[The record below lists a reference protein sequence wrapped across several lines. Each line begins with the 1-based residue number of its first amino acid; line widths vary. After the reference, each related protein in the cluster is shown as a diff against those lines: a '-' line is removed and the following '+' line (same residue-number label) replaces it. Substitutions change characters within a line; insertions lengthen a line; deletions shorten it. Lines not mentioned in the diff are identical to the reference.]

1 MCIRDRL
8 GKMGKDF
15 HAAFSNMNKA
25 VRPGVG
31 QSAVVQPGIAQS
43 GITQPGVAHPGVV
56 QPVGETDKKKVTQ
69 VEKRKSMHGVQTYL
83 SDEEYEQLM
92 LTKVRTKKKYEDILR
107 EALVQYMNNL

>member
-1 MCIRDRL
+1 
-8 GKMGKDF
+8 MGKDF

-31 QSAVVQPGIAQS
+31 QSAVVQPGITQS
-43 GITQPGVAHPGVV
+43 GVAQPGVAQPGVV
-56 QPVGETDKKKVTQ
+56 QPVGEADKKKVTQ
-69 VEKRKSMHGVQTYL
+69 AEKRKSMHGVQTYL

-92 LTKVRTKKKYEDILR
+92 LTKARTKKKYEDILR

>member
-1 MCIRDRL
+1 
-8 GKMGKDF
+8 MGKDF

-31 QSAVVQPGIAQS
+31 QSAVVQPGITQS
-43 GITQPGVAHPGVV
+43 GVAQPGVAQPGVV
-56 QPVGETDKKKVTQ
+56 QPVVETDKKKVTQ

>member
-1 MCIRDRL
+1 
-8 GKMGKDF
+8 MGKDF

-31 QSAVVQPGIAQS
+31 QSAVGQP
-43 GITQPGVAHPGVV
+43 GITQPNVV
-56 QPVGETDKKKVTQ
+56 QPVGDTDKKKVTQ
-69 VEKRKSMHGVQTYL
+69 VEKRKTMHGVQTYL

>member
-1 MCIRDRL
+1 
-8 GKMGKDF
+8 MGKDF

-31 QSAVVQPGIAQS
+31 QSAVGQP
-43 GITQPGVAHPGVV
+43 GITQPGVARPGITQPNVV
-56 QPVGETDKKKVTQ
+56 QPVGETDKKKITQ

>member
-1 MCIRDRL
+1 
-8 GKMGKDF
+8 MGKDF

-31 QSAVVQPGIAQS
+31 QSAVGQPGIAQS

-92 LTKVRTKKKYEDILR
+92 LTKARTKKKYEDILR

>member
-1 MCIRDRL
+1 
-8 GKMGKDF
+8 MGKDF

-31 QSAVVQPGIAQS
+31 Q
-43 GITQPGVAHPGVV
+43 
-56 QPVGETDKKKVTQ
+56 TDVEKKKLTQ
-69 VEKRKSMHGVQTYL
+69 AEKRKTMHGVQTYL

-92 LTKVRTKKKYEDILR
+92 LTKARTKKKYEDILR

>member
-1 MCIRDRL
+1 
-8 GKMGKDF
+8 MGKDF

-31 QSAVVQPGIAQS
+31 QSAVVQPGVA
-43 GITQPGVAHPGVV
+43 QPGVVQPSITQPGVV
-56 QPVGETDKKKVTQ
+56 QPVGEKDIKKVTQ
-69 VEKRKSMHGVQTYL
+69 AEKRKSMHGVQTYL

-92 LTKVRTKKKYEDILR
+92 LTKARTKKKYEDILR

>member
-1 MCIRDRL
+1 
-8 GKMGKDF
+8 MGKDF

-31 QSAVVQPGIAQS
+31 QSAVGQPGITQS
-43 GITQPGVAHPGVV
+43 GITLPGVAQPGVV
-56 QPVGETDKKKVTQ
+56 QPVGEKGIKKVTQ
-69 VEKRKSMHGVQTYL
+69 AEKRKSMHGVQTYL

-92 LTKVRTKKKYEDILR
+92 LTKARTKKKYEDILR

>member
-1 MCIRDRL
+1 
-8 GKMGKDF
+8 MGKDF

-31 QSAVVQPGIAQS
+31 QSAVGQA
-43 GITQPGVAHPGVV
+43 GITQPNVV
-56 QPVGETDKKKVTQ
+56 QPVGETDKKKITQ
-69 VEKRKSMHGVQTYL
+69 VEKRKTMHGVQTYL

>member
-1 MCIRDRL
+1 
-8 GKMGKDF
+8 MGKDF

-31 QSAVVQPGIAQS
+31 QSAVGQPGVTKS
-43 GITQPGVAHPGVV
+43 GITLPGVAQPGVV

-69 VEKRKSMHGVQTYL
+69 AEKRKSMHGVQTYL

-92 LTKVRTKKKYEDILR
+92 LAKVRTKKKYEDILR

>member
-1 MCIRDRL
+1 
-8 GKMGKDF
+8 MGKDF

-31 QSAVVQPGIAQS
+31 QSAVGQPGITQS
-43 GITQPGVAHPGVV
+43 GVV

-69 VEKRKSMHGVQTYL
+69 AEKRKSMHGVQTYL

>member
-1 MCIRDRL
+1 
-8 GKMGKDF
+8 MGKDF

-31 QSAVVQPGIAQS
+31 QSAVVQPGITQS
-43 GITQPGVAHPGVV
+43 GVAQPGVV
-56 QPVGETDKKKVTQ
+56 QPVGEKDIKKVTQ
-69 VEKRKSMHGVQTYL
+69 AEKRKSMHGVQTYL

>member
-1 MCIRDRL
+1 
-8 GKMGKDF
+8 MGKDF

-31 QSAVVQPGIAQS
+31 QSAVVQPGI
-43 GITQPGVAHPGVV
+43 TQPGVV
-56 QPVGETDKKKVTQ
+56 QPVVETDKKKVTQ
-69 VEKRKSMHGVQTYL
+69 AEKRKSMHGVQTYL

-92 LTKVRTKKKYEDILR
+92 LAKVRTKKKYEDILR

>member
-1 MCIRDRL
+1 
-8 GKMGKDF
+8 MGKDF

-31 QSAVVQPGIAQS
+31 QSAVGQPGVTQS
-43 GITQPGVAHPGVV
+43 GITQPGVAQPGVV
-56 QPVGETDKKKVTQ
+56 QPVGEKDIKKVTQ
-69 VEKRKSMHGVQTYL
+69 AEKRKSMHGVQTYL

-92 LTKVRTKKKYEDILR
+92 LTKARTKKKYEDILR

>member
-1 MCIRDRL
+1 
-8 GKMGKDF
+8 MGKDF

-31 QSAVVQPGIAQS
+31 QSAVVQS
-43 GITQPGVAHPGVV
+43 GITQAGVVQPNIV
-56 QPVGETDKKKVTQ
+56 QPVGETDNKKITQ
-69 VEKRKSMHGVQTYL
+69 VEKRKTMHGVQTYL

-92 LTKVRTKKKYEDILR
+92 LTKARTKKKYEDILR

>member
-1 MCIRDRL
+1 
-8 GKMGKDF
+8 MGKDF

-31 QSAVVQPGIAQS
+31 QSAVVQPGITQP
-43 GITQPGVAHPGVV
+43 GITQSGVAQPGVV
-56 QPVGETDKKKVTQ
+56 QPVGEADKKKVTQ
-69 VEKRKSMHGVQTYL
+69 AEKRKSMHGVQTYL

-92 LTKVRTKKKYEDILR
+92 LAKVRTKKKYEDILR

>member
-1 MCIRDRL
+1 
-8 GKMGKDF
+8 MGKDF

-31 QSAVVQPGIAQS
+31 QSAVGQPGVTQSGVAQPGITQS
-43 GITQPGVAHPGVV
+43 GVV

-69 VEKRKSMHGVQTYL
+69 AEKRKSMHGVQTYL

-92 LTKVRTKKKYEDILR
+92 LAKVRTKKKYEDILR

>member
-1 MCIRDRL
+1 
-8 GKMGKDF
+8 MGKDF

-31 QSAVVQPGIAQS
+31 QSAVGQPGITQS
-43 GITQPGVAHPGVV
+43 GVAQPGVAQPGVV

-69 VEKRKSMHGVQTYL
+69 AEKRKSMHGVQTYL

-92 LTKVRTKKKYEDILR
+92 LTKARTKKKYEDILR

>member
-1 MCIRDRL
+1 
-8 GKMGKDF
+8 MGKDF

-31 QSAVVQPGIAQS
+31 QSAVGQS
-43 GITQPGVAHPGVV
+43 GITQPNVVQPGVAQPGVV

>member
-1 MCIRDRL
+1 
-8 GKMGKDF
+8 MGKDF

-31 QSAVVQPGIAQS
+31 QSAVVQPGI
-43 GITQPGVAHPGVV
+43 TQPGVV
-56 QPVGETDKKKVTQ
+56 QPIGETDKKKVTQ
-69 VEKRKSMHGVQTYL
+69 AEKRKSMHGVQTYL

-92 LTKVRTKKKYEDILR
+92 LTKARTKKKYEDILR

>member
-1 MCIRDRL
+1 
-8 GKMGKDF
+8 MGKDF

-31 QSAVVQPGIAQS
+31 QSAVGQPGITQS
-43 GITQPGVAHPGVV
+43 GVV

-69 VEKRKSMHGVQTYL
+69 AEKRKSMHGVQTYL

-92 LTKVRTKKKYEDILR
+92 LAKVRTKKKYEDILR

>member
-1 MCIRDRL
+1 
-8 GKMGKDF
+8 MGKDF

-31 QSAVVQPGIAQS
+31 QSAVVQS
-43 GITQPGVAHPGVV
+43 GIV

>member
-1 MCIRDRL
+1 
-8 GKMGKDF
+8 MGKDF

-92 LTKVRTKKKYEDILR
+92 LAKVRTKKKYEDILR

>member
-1 MCIRDRL
+1 
-8 GKMGKDF
+8 MGKDF

-69 VEKRKSMHGVQTYL
+69 AEKRKSMHGVQTYL

-92 LTKVRTKKKYEDILR
+92 LAKVRTKKKYEDILR

>member
-1 MCIRDRL
+1 
-8 GKMGKDF
+8 MGKDF

-31 QSAVVQPGIAQS
+31 QSAVGQPGVTQS
-43 GITQPGVAHPGVV
+43 GITQPGVAQPGVV
-56 QPVGETDKKKVTQ
+56 QPVGEKDIKKVTQ
-69 VEKRKSMHGVQTYL
+69 AEKRKLMHGVQTYL

-92 LTKVRTKKKYEDILR
+92 LTKARTKKKYEDILR

>member
-1 MCIRDRL
+1 
-8 GKMGKDF
+8 MGKDF

-31 QSAVVQPGIAQS
+31 QSAVGQA
-43 GITQPGVAHPGVV
+43 GITQAGVV

>member
-1 MCIRDRL
+1 
-8 GKMGKDF
+8 MGKDF

-31 QSAVVQPGIAQS
+31 QSAVVQPGI
-43 GITQPGVAHPGVV
+43 TQPGVV
-56 QPVGETDKKKVTQ
+56 QPVGEKDIKKVTQ
-69 VEKRKSMHGVQTYL
+69 AEKRKSMHGVQTYL

-92 LTKVRTKKKYEDILR
+92 LTKARTKKKYEDILR

>member
-1 MCIRDRL
+1 
-8 GKMGKDF
+8 MGKDF

-31 QSAVVQPGIAQS
+31 QSAVGQPGVTQS
-43 GITQPGVAHPGVV
+43 GITQSGVAQPGVV
-56 QPVGETDKKKVTQ
+56 QPVGEKDIKKVPQ
-69 VEKRKSMHGVQTYL
+69 AEKRKSMHGVQTYL

-92 LTKVRTKKKYEDILR
+92 LAKVRTKKKYEDILR

>member
-1 MCIRDRL
+1 
-8 GKMGKDF
+8 MGKDF

-31 QSAVVQPGIAQS
+31 QSAVGQPGIAQP

>member
-1 MCIRDRL
+1 
-8 GKMGKDF
+8 MGKDF

-31 QSAVVQPGIAQS
+31 QSAVVQPGVTQS
-43 GITQPGVAHPGVV
+43 GVAQPGVAQPGVV

-69 VEKRKSMHGVQTYL
+69 AEKRKSMHGVQTYL

>member
-1 MCIRDRL
+1 
-8 GKMGKDF
+8 MGKDF

-31 QSAVVQPGIAQS
+31 QSAVVQSGKTQPGVARP
-43 GITQPGVAHPGVV
+43 GITQPGVA
-56 QPVGETDKKKVTQ
+56 QPVGEADKKKVTQ

>member
-1 MCIRDRL
+1 
-8 GKMGKDF
+8 MGKDF

-31 QSAVVQPGIAQS
+31 QSAVGQS
-43 GITQPGVAHPGVV
+43 GITQPGVARPGITQPGVV
-56 QPVGETDKKKVTQ
+56 QSVGETDNKKITQ
-69 VEKRKSMHGVQTYL
+69 VEKRKTMHGVQTYL

>member
-1 MCIRDRL
+1 
-8 GKMGKDF
+8 MGKDF

-31 QSAVVQPGIAQS
+31 QSAVEQPGI
-43 GITQPGVAHPGVV
+43 TQPGVV

-69 VEKRKSMHGVQTYL
+69 AEKRKSMHGVQTYL

-92 LTKVRTKKKYEDILR
+92 LTKARTKKKYEDILR

>member
-1 MCIRDRL
+1 
-8 GKMGKDF
+8 MGKDF

-31 QSAVVQPGIAQS
+31 QSSVVQPGITQS
-43 GITQPGVAHPGVV
+43 GVAQPGVAQPGVV
-56 QPVGETDKKKVTQ
+56 QPVGERDKKKVTQ
-69 VEKRKSMHGVQTYL
+69 AEKRKSMHGVQTYL